1 MSGETLYLAIFCNQS
16 DEDTVPD
23 NEVYR
28 CVLEVRNGIE
38 LPDTNK
44 GGFNDID
51 EIAEIHEAYGSERV
65 WLVLKKVTAMTD
77 NTLHIDVTFRTE
89 SNSFDAVQTAQSLL
103 REISGSPFG
112 GETAENVIIRN
123 SDGEIIART
132 ERSLHEEIKR
142 LACTMHDI
150 KSRELLNP
158 GKVADMLDEILSR
171 HPE

>member
-1 MSGETLYLAIFCNQS
+1 
-16 DEDTVPD
+16 
-23 NEVYR
+23 
-28 CVLEVRNGIE
+28 
-38 LPDTNK
+38 
-44 GGFNDID
+44 
-51 EIAEIHEAYGSERV
+51 
-65 WLVLKKVTAMTD
+65 MTD

-89 SNSFDAVQTAQSLL
+89 GNSFDAVQTAQSLL

-112 GETAENVIIRN
+112 GETADDVIIRN

-142 LACTMHDI
+142 LACAMHDI